1 MIENIHQR
9 PVLIS
14 KREGGIFSQKR
25 KPGEQKRDLLPAE
38 EADAAGEGAMLEVA
52 EGAEGGGIDVV
63 VDDEGVLAIG
73 DVVETGAQGPFEAE
87 KVKPLFDVEIQG
99 GVIGETNLAGKSDK
113 LLLEV
118 DDVVGIA
125 GAPVEGVIE
134 FERVNPGQAERRGAP
149 RLDAVGRI
157 PRKQPG

>member
-1 MIENIHQR
+1 MTENIHQR

-25 KPGEQKRDLLPAE
+25 KSGEQKRALLPAE

-125 GAPVEGVIE
+125 GA
-134 FERVNPGQAERRGAP
+134 
-149 RLDAVGRI
+149 
-157 PRKQPG
+157 

>member
-38 EADAAGEGAMLEVA
+38 EADAAGEGAMLEIA

-63 VDDEGVLAIG
+63 VDDEGVLAIS
-73 DVVETGAQGPFEAE
+73 DVVEAGAQGPFETE
-87 KVKPLFDVEIQG
+87 KMKPFFDVEIQR
-99 GVIGETNLAGKSDK
+99 GVIGETDLAGQADK
-113 LLLEV
+113 FLFEV

-125 GAPVEGVIE
+125 
-134 FERVNPGQAERRGAP
+134 
-149 RLDAVGRI
+149 
-157 PRKQPG
+157 